1 MMKRENIENL
11 QEILVEVLKKY
22 HDDQLLVKLQ
32 ESKF

>member
-22 HDDQLLVKLQ
+22 HDDQLLVKL
-32 ESKF
+32 EETKF